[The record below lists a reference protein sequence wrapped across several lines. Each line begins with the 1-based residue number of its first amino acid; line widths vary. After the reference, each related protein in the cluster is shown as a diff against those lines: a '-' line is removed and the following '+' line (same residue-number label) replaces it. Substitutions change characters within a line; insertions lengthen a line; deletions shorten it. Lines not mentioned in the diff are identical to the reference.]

1 MKNLRF
7 ASVFAVAIAASSATG
22 VAVVTSSC
30 TPAEQQAI
38 AKGVENAAQCIEANS
53 VPGADPKTVAI
64 TCALNST
71 PDLIA
76 IITSVI
82 HGKTIAK
89 QQLENCTVIVVDA
102 GASDGAGK

>member
-1 MKNLRF
+1 MKNIRF
-7 ASVFAVAIAASSATG
+7 ASVFAVAITASSATG
-22 VAVVTSSC
+22 LAVATSSC
-30 TPAEQQAI
+30 TPAEQQAV
-38 AKGVENAAQCIEANS
+38 AKGVENAAACIEANS

-82 HGKTIAK
+82 HGKMVAQ
-89 QQLENCTVIVVDA
+89 QQLENCTVIMVDA
-102 GASDGAGK
+102 GAPDGKGK